1 MILFNYRRPLLS
13 DIPSTSRGDFI
24 FGETEYEPVSLEH
37 HGESRQTAMRMEDDE
52 WTKEL
57 QKEAFPLRHEIK
69 DRSPPPEQF
78 PNHPPDL
85 HENSASVIVED
96 QPQLVVPVLPKPLPF
111 NFTSLVLDGLRFH
124 TAIRDVQTTVS
135 MLIVLGE
142 IRKKLNIPVALQEH
156 WILEYLDM
164 LGKFK
169 LWHVATQVCS

>member
-1 MILFNYRRPLLS
+1 MLS

-24 FGETEYEPVSLEH
+24 FGETEYEPMSLEH
-37 HGESRQTAMRMEDDE
+37 PGESRTVMRMEDDD

-85 HENSASVIVED
+85 GENSASVIVED
-96 QPQLVVPVLPKPLPF
+96 QPQLVVPVLPKSLPF
-111 NFTSLVLDGLRFH
+111 DFTSLVLDGLRFH

-142 IRKKLNIPVALQEH
+142 IRKKLNIPIALQEH

>member
-1 MILFNYRRPLLS
+1 MSNNCRRPLLS

-37 HGESRQTAMRMEDDE
+37 HGENRQIVMRMEDDE

-78 PNHPPDL
+78 PNHPPELGEDPT
-85 HENSASVIVED
+85 SVIVED
-96 QPQLVVPVLPKPLPF
+96 QPQLMVPHLPKPLAFDF
-111 NFTSLVLDGLRFH
+111 NPMILKALDYHVALR
-124 TAIRDVQTTVS
+124 DLQTTVS

-142 IRKKLNIPVALQEH
+142 KRKNLKIPIALQEH

-169 LWHVATQVCS
+169 LWHVATQVCL